1 MADTLLGLSRNTLT
15 NAKTQTDRYH
25 SISSQHRKIEDMSTL
40 KLPYEEAVRE
50 YEYRKGTRLGTLV
63 ANRELP
69 VLFRAKEIIDIM
81 EYLRD

>member
-1 MADTLLGLSRNTLT
+1 
-15 NAKTQTDRYH
+15 
-25 SISSQHRKIEDMSTL
+25 MSTL

-69 VLFRAKEIIDIM
+69 VLFRAKKIIDIM